1 MLSEIRR
8 LSNLQVVFK
17 LVDKTVNRKIEDYV
31 IVYFPEEEVSSEDET
46 IEKLADL
53 KRFNNRTV
61 PPQKKSSVND

>member
-8 LSNLQVVFK
+8 LLKLQVVFK

-46 IEKLADL
+46 IEKLA
-53 KRFNNRTV
+53 
-61 PPQKKSSVND
+61 